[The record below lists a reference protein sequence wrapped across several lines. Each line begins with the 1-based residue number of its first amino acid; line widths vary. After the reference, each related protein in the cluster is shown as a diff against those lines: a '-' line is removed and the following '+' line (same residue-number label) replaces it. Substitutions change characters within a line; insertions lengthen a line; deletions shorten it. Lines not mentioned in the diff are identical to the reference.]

1 MIVLGFLAGVMISS
15 SGYHLPLTKAMMCNV
30 LEKDE
35 NGVAVRFF
43 T

>member
-1 MIVLGFLAGVMISS
+1 MIVLGFLAGVMVSS
-15 SGYHLPLTKAMMCNV
+15 SGYHLPLTKATMCRM